1 MSKKVIKVFVLI
13 VIVTFCIFSSS
24 ILADVGNINRYDSG
38 SDWSSGSDFDWPS
51 SSYDYG
57 YSSYSGGSGGIGT
70 FLVVVVIVVLI
81 IVFSTSKKGNQ
92 INNLMNNKSNYNNS
106 RPILINNSK
115 AIGEQIRQNDKYFS
129 EENFLSWVRDV
140 FIKLQN
146 AWTKRD
152 WHKMRPF
159 ESNELF
165 EQHSAQLQEYIDN
178 GKINVVER
186 INIQFAEIAEHKY
199 DGDKE
204 LLIVNL
210 QAVMNDYIIDA
221 NTKELLQGDKNK
233 EWVMRYKM
241 TFARKNGVKT
251 QTGTSNKSTTNCPN
265 CGAPTDITSSGQCE
279 YCGSVITTGE
289 HDWVLVNIEALK

>member
-1 MSKKVIKVFVLI
+1 MKKKKIFKVFVL
-13 VIVTFCIFSSS
+13 VTMVTILTFSSF

-38 SDWSSGSDFDWPS
+38 FDSDFGSDFGSDFSSSGSD
-51 SSYDYG
+51 YYVGG
-57 YSSYSGGSGGIGT
+57 YSSSGSSGGIDI
-70 FLVVVVIVVLI
+70 FLLVVVIVVLV
-81 IVFSTSKKGNQ
+81 IVFSNVKKTSR
-92 INNLMNNKSNYNNS
+92 NNTSYNTYNIALRNNS
-106 RPILINNSK
+106 R
-115 AIGEQIRQNDKYFS
+115 AIGEQIRMEDKYFS
-129 EENFLSWVRDV
+129 EEKFLSWVRDV
-140 FIKLQN
+140 FIKLQD

-165 EQHSAQLQEYIDN
+165 EQHSAQLQQYIDSN
-178 GKINVVER
+178 KINVVER

-204 LLIVNL
+204 LLVVNL

-221 NTKELLQGDKNK
+221 TTKQVIQGDKNK
-233 EWVMRYKM
+233 DWVMKYKM
-241 TFARKNGVKT
+241 TFARKKGVKT
-251 QTGTSNKSTTNCPN
+251 QRGTSNKSTTNCPN

-289 HDWVLVNIEALK
+289 HDWVLVNIESLK